1 MIKERIK
8 KAFTHEKEENDP
20 KYNYLCVYGCGH
32 KVKECK
38 CKEMGLNNKD
48 CEEYN
53 TQKTRITSVMNADND
68 PNRPLSKS
76 SGNVKKAIE
85 KKTDFWKLGNN
96 KSEAAESK
104 VDKPKSNF
112 WTSMKRKSVA
122 GSIITNSKI
131 GRNSTIVGG
140 MSSF

>member
-1 MIKERIK
+1 
-8 KAFTHEKEENDP
+8 
-20 KYNYLCVYGCGH
+20 
-32 KVKECK
+32 
-38 CKEMGLNNKD
+38 MGLNNKD

-68 PNRPLSKS
+68 PTRALSRS

-112 WTSMKRKSVA
+112 WTGMKRKSVA